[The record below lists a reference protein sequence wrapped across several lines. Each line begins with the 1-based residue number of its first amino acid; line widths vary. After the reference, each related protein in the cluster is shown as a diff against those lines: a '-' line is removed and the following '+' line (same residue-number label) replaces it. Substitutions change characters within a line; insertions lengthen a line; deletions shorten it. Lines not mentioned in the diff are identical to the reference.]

1 MDKLRVDWNL
11 LCPAR
16 IPDWI
21 RTSVERHLSVLW
33 QFLDCSRIRDLLPW
47 NGPFLS
53 EAFEMTLGKWSFI
66 YEIDL
71 SSGTAVVRHARAD
84 A

>member
-1 MDKLRVDWNL
+1 MDKIRVDWNL
-11 LCPAR
+11 LPAR

-21 RTSVERHLSVLW
+21 RASVERHLSILW
-33 QFLDCSRIRDLLPW
+33 QFLDCSRIRKALPW
-47 NGPFLS
+47 NGS
-53 EAFEMTLGKWSFI
+53 CRSDAFEMNLGHWSFT

-84 A
+84 D

>member
-1 MDKLRVDWNL
+1 MEKLRVDWNL
-11 LCPAR
+11 LSPAR
-16 IPDWI
+16 IPEWI
-21 RTSVERHLSVLW
+21 RATVERHLAVLW
-33 QFLDCSRIRDLLPW
+33 QFLDCSQIRDLLPW
-47 NGPFLS
+47 NGPCRS
-53 EAFEMTLGKWSFI
+53 EEFEMNLGQWSFT